1 MSCFARARCPS
12 LPLTEKPPWSLSEV
26 ILDPDSVSIN
36 FIELPFLPITKPMR
50 SFGTATKSQVSPVIL
65 PRRLSLVAPHLRHRH
80 VFFINISQQADGEQ
94 REKIF
99 YSSYF
104 CDISISSPFLYRG
117 EWEWVWEGEG
127 EGFSG
132 AKVNKK
138 TLIDISEP
146 AICYEY
152 WSEDSLMQQLLLKH
166 LNVNVR
172 CNKNVLA
179 QLDDCIEGLLRLE
192 PNVITYRTL

>member
-1 MSCFARARCPS
+1 MSCFARARCSS

-50 SFGTATKSQVSPVIL
+50 SFGTATKSKVSPVIL

-94 REKIF
+94 REKKFTALISVTF
-99 YSSYF
+99 QSRALSSIGENGSE
-104 CDISISSPFLYRG
+104 CGRG
-117 EWEWVWEGEG
+117 RV

-152 WSEDSLMQQLLLKH
+152 WSEDSLMICAH
-166 LNVNVR
+166 TWR
-172 CNKNVLA
+172 
-179 QLDDCIEGLLRLE
+179 
-192 PNVITYRTL
+192 TYHATAVT

>member
-1 MSCFARARCPS
+1 M
-12 LPLTEKPPWSLSEV
+12 
-26 ILDPDSVSIN
+26 ILAPDSVSISL
-36 FIELPFLPITKPMR
+36 IELPFLPITEPMR

-94 REKIF
+94 REKKFTALISVTF
-99 YSSYF
+99 QSRALSSIGEYGSE
-104 CDISISSPFLYRG
+104 CGRG
-117 EWEWVWEGEG
+117 RG

-172 CNKNVLA
+172 CNNNVLA

>member
-1 MSCFARARCPS
+1 M
-12 LPLTEKPPWSLSEV
+12 

-50 SFGTATKSQVSPVIL
+50 SFGTATKSKVSPVIL

-94 REKIF
+94 REKNFTALISVTF
-99 YSSYF
+99 QSRALSSIGENGSE
-104 CDISISSPFLYRG
+104 CGRG
-117 EWEWVWEGEG
+117 RG

>member
-1 MSCFARARCPS
+1 
-12 LPLTEKPPWSLSEV
+12 
-26 ILDPDSVSIN
+26 
-36 FIELPFLPITKPMR
+36 MR
-50 SFGTATKSQVSPVIL
+50 SFGTATKPQVSPVIL
-65 PRRLSLVAPHLRHRH
+65 PRRFSLVAPHLRHRH
-80 VFFINISQQADGEQ
+80 VFFINISQQAESEQ

-99 YSSYF
+99 TALISVTFQSRALSSIGENGSE
-104 CDISISSPFLYRG
+104 CGRG
-117 EWEWVWEGEG
+117 RGRG